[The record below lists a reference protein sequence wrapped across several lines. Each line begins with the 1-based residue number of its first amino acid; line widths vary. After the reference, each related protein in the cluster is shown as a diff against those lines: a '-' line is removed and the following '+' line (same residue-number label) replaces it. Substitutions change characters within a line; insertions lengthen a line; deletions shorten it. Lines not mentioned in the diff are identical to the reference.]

1 MWDERYSKEEYVYGT
16 QANDFLAEI
25 FHLIP
30 KGKILSLAEGEGR
43 NAVFLAQQG
52 YTVTAVDSSLVG
64 LEKAQRLAAEKG
76 VKIET
81 VHANIMDFDIQPE
94 TWDGIISIFCPL
106 TEEQRQQLYP
116 KIVAGLKPQGVYLAE
131 AYPPEQLEY
140 GTGGGQ
146 STLLMTSKASIER
159 DLTGLHFTRLVQL
172 EREVLEGTLHT
183 GLAMVVQV
191 LAVKPELQV

>member
-16 QANDFLAEI
+16 QANDFLAEN

-81 VHANIMDFDIQPE
+81 IHANIMDFDIQPE